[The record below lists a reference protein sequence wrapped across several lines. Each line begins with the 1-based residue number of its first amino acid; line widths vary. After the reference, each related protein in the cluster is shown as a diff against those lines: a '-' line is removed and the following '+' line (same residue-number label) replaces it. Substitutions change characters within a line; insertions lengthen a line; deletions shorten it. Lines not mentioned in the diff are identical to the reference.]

1 MQREVPMVSSQFIK
15 WTPYT
20 PQPPNHSC
28 SPLLNDGRSENQIY
42 IINSRMDK
50 KQKEE
55 LYGKDYKT
63 IGDHPN
69 ETYRLK
75 LTEVLDNFDWAAIG
89 IAACG
94 VVLFIHLMLMYI
106 GKV

>member
-20 PQPPNHSC
+20 TTTQDHSC
-28 SPLLNDGRSENQIY
+28 SPLLNDGRSNPQTY

-50 KQKEE
+50 KNIKEE

-63 IGDHPN
+63 IGDHPIN
-69 ETYRLK
+69 AEPK
-75 LTEVLDNFDWAAIG
+75 LLDNFDWAALG